1 MKISEL
7 KPGPS
12 CEGIRIFRSSLLP
25 PNSIFVSDDIYE
37 LLNSTPEERQAKAR
51 ALRDKCD
58 ELTRM
63 IDKITNSKVGF

>member
-1 MKISEL
+1 ML
-7 KPGPS
+7 N
-12 CEGIRIFRSSLLP
+12 GIQILRSSMLPANTLL
-25 PNSIFVSDDIYE
+25 VSDDVYD
-37 LLNSTPEERQAKAR
+37 LLNATPEERQAKAR

>member
-1 MKISEL
+1 MNEG
-7 KPGPS
+7 KPLLP
-12 CEGIRIFRSSLLP
+12 GIQIFRSSLLP

-37 LLNSTPEERQAKAR
+37 LLNSTPEQRQAKAR
-51 ALRDKCD
+51 ELRDKCD

>member
-1 MKISEL
+1 MSKAII
-7 KPGPS
+7 G
-12 CEGIRIFRSSLLP
+12 GIQIFRSSMLP
-25 PNSIFVSDDIYE
+25 ANTILVSDDIYE

>member
-1 MKISEL
+1 MS
-7 KPGPS
+7 KPILG
-12 CEGIRIFRSSLLP
+12 GIQIFRSSMLP

-37 LLNSTPEERQAKAR
+37 LLNSTPEERQV
-51 ALRDKCD
+51 LRDKCD

>member
-1 MKISEL
+1 MTDG
-7 KPGPS
+7 KPLLP
-12 CEGIRIFRSSLLP
+12 GIQIFRSSLLP

-37 LLNSTPEERQAKAR
+37 LLNATPEERQAKAR

-63 IDKITNSKVGF
+63 VDKITNSKVGF

>member
-1 MKISEL
+1 MSIKV
-7 KPGPS
+7 
-12 CEGIRIFRSSLLP
+12 FRSSLLP
-25 PNSIFVSDDIYE
+25 PNSIFVSDDVYE

-63 IDKITNSKVGF
+63 IDKITKSKVDF

>member
-1 MKISEL
+1 MTDG
-7 KPGPS
+7 KPILG
-12 CEGIRIFRSSLLP
+12 GIQIFRSSMLP

-51 ALRDKCD
+51 ELRDKCD
-58 ELTRM
+58 ELTRI